1 MSPATK
7 SILMIGTA
15 HDFQVIGN
23 PWEKLFREM
32 LASVVNTY
40 EIQIILEEW
49 NDNRGT
55 AIGNTLATAQLRWEN
70 VGTQDMAEYDTSKAG
85 YINFDPWRAVH
96 LMFREYP
103 YEVQEKRE
111 QFMVKRI
118 VELMAGYERGLFVV
132 GMDHL
137 HSCMTK
143 LRLAGFDVKGGN
155 WLRIPDTAK
164 YLECPKCQEL
174 VEVRVE
180 YDAKVL
186 GETMKQVKTP

>member
-1 MSPATK
+1 MNSAPK
-7 SILMIGTA
+7 SILVIATA
-15 HDFQVIGN
+15 HDFQVVGN
-23 PWEKLFREM
+23 PWETLFREM

-40 EIQIILEEW
+40 DIQIILEEW

-55 AIGNTLATAQLRWEN
+55 AIASTLETAQLRWKN
-70 VGTQDMAEYDTSKAG
+70 VGTQNLAEYDTSKAG
-85 YINFDPWRAVH
+85 YINFDPWRATH

-143 LRLAGFDVKGGN
+143 LRLANFDVKGGN
-155 WLRIPDTAK
+155 WLRIPDTGK
-164 YLECPKCQEL
+164 HLECSHCHEL

-180 YDAKVL
+180 YEAKVL
-186 GETMKQVKTP
+186 GAKD